1 MIDPF
6 QGDTECGPDPPCR
19 NNTHFQAGWSQAV
32 GGTHLDDLADI
43 EETFRVPTLRIPDGL
58 TDPSAAPAGAL
69 QS

>member
-6 QGDTECGPDPPCR
+6 QCDTEGGPDPPCR
-19 NNTHFQAGWSQAV
+19 NDTDLQSSRSQAV

-58 TDPSAAPAGAL
+58 DDPSAAAP
-69 QS
+69 